1 MIEASCPQ
9 SKATPELDL
18 RVQLGRLSL
27 KNPVLVASGTFGYAK
42 EMAGVIPLPELGGVL
57 PKTITQNPRPGN
69 APWRT
74 VETSSGLL
82 NAIGLDNDGID
93 YFLANHWPYLKATGA
108 TIIVSIAGKSLDDFV
123 LLAERLKEA
132 KGLEAVELNVSCPN
146 VSGGVDFG
154 TDAKLCFEVVSK
166 VRKVLDC
173 AIVTKLTPNVTR
185 IVDIARAAK
194 DAGTDA
200 VTCINTVLGMAV
212 DWRKRK
218 PMLANV
224 VGGLSGPAIKPI
236 ALRCV
241 YQVAS
246 QVGVPVIGV
255 GGIANIDDMMEF
267 LVAGAS
273 AIQIGTANY
282 YDPLVSLKLIREL
295 PHALASIGA
304 TSVREIVGTLKT

>member
-1 MIEASCPQ
+1 MIEASRAQ
-9 SKATPELDL
+9 AEATPELDL
-18 RVQLGRLSL
+18 RVRLGRLSL

-42 EMAGVIPLPELGGVL
+42 EMAGVIPLSELGGIL

-74 VETSSGLL
+74 VETSAGLL

-93 YFLANHWPYLKATGA
+93 YFLANHWPYLRATGA
-108 TIIVSIAGKSLDDFV
+108 TIIVSIAGKSLEDFV
-123 LLAERLKEA
+123 LLAERLNEA
-132 KGLEAVELNVSCPN
+132 EGLEAVELNVSCPN

-154 TDAKLCFEVVSK
+154 TDAKLCFEVVSN

-173 AIVTKLTPNVTR
+173 AIITKLTPNVTR

-200 VTCINTVLGMAV
+200 VTCINTVLGMAI

-295 PHALASIGA
+295 PNALAAIGA
-304 TSVREIVGTLKT
+304 TSVRDIVGTLKT